1 MDFDLEQMTRP
12 GTEPLALVLMLTD
25 PPEGSPRHI
34 TTEVTVWDEISV
46 ALAVTPALAGWPTP
60 APIPGWWRVT
70 HRPTGMAL
78 CAPCCKQCATAV
90 GLALASLPIP
100 WPHLTARASEQLE
113 QLPEAPRLR
122 AATRLICAAA
132 SRCTHA
138 DPDEETS

>member
-25 PPEGSPRHI
+25 HPEGIPRYI
-34 TTEVTVWDEISV
+34 STEVTVWDEISP

-60 APIPGWWRVT
+60 APVPGWWRVT

-100 WPHLTARASEQLE
+100 WGALTGDPEELE

-122 AATRLICAAA
+122 NATRLICAAA

-138 DPDEETS
+138 DEETS